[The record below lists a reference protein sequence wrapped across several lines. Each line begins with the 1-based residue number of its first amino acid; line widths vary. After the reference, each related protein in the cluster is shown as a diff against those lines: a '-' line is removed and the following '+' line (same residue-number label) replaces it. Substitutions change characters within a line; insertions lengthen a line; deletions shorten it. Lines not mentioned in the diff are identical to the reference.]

1 MSNTLTLRT
10 VNELLGEHFFV
21 PHYQRGYRWTPQQVT
36 DLLSD
41 LWSFY
46 TESKKGNKDHEFYC
60 LQPIVTKPKQWSE
73 NGKTMNGWE
82 VIDGQQRLTTIHI
95 ILNYLTREHL
105 KIESLKEEYGKDVF
119 SVRYET
125 RPGSAEYLMNITDDI
140 SNIDLYHITKA
151 YQTIKNWF
159 ESGENTR
166 DRNDKN
172 RFLDTLLGKKN
183 DRLSV
188 QVIWYTVDGNVNGVD
203 LFTRLNIGKIPLTNA
218 ELVKALFLASKNGA
232 EVDPRDER
240 MKLEIAQIWDEIEQ
254 KLGEDAFWAFI
265 TNGHAN
271 DYPTKIEILLDLRA
285 NKRSNESDPYYTF
298 LYFLKEKNAA
308 GKGNVWDLW
317 LRVEDYYLTLRQWFN
332 DKDYYHWVGYLIA
345 TGESLKSLIDL
356 SSKIKKTDFEIELT
370 NKIRDRVKFPIDE
383 LRYDAGESHR
393 QKIEDILLLFNVES
407 TRILKNNTEFY
418 PFHLHKKNLWSLEH
432 IHAQNPEDI
441 TQTKKEAWMA
451 WMSAH
456 RKVIEDMAYNKKN
469 DAHNW
474 RILLEKIDG
483 INYDSLTKE
492 KFDSLAKEIMLI
504 FSESSDSELDMHTVG
519 NLALLSHPDNASLKN
534 AVFEVK
540 RRAVIT
546 LDRQGSYIPICTRR
560 VFLKYYND
568 HPSEQQYYFWS
579 QEDMRAYRR
588 EIEIILKDYL
598 LSESNSK

>member
-1 MSNTLTLRT
+1 MSNTLTLKT
-10 VNELLGEHFFV
+10 VNDLLGEHFFI
-21 PHYQRGYRWTPQQVT
+21 PHYQRGYRWTPQQIT

-41 LWSFY
+41 IWAFY
-46 TESKKGNKDHEFYC
+46 NESKKGNKGHEFYC
-60 LQPIVTKPKQWSE
+60 LQPIVTKPRQWSE
-73 NGKTMNGWE
+73 NGKLMNGWE

-95 ILNYLTREHL
+95 ILNYLTRNL
-105 KIESLKEEYGKDVF
+105 KIESIKEEYGKGVF

-151 YQTIKNWF
+151 YQTVMDWF
-159 ESGENTR
+159 TNGENTK
-166 DRNDKN
+166 DRND
-172 RFLDTLLGKKN
+172 RSHFLDTILGKK
-183 DRLSV
+183 DDWLSV
-188 QVIWYTVDGNVNGVD
+188 QVIWYTVDANINGVE

-218 ELVKALFLASKNGA
+218 ELVKALFLASKNGV

-265 TNGHAN
+265 TNRDTN

-285 NKRSNESDPYYTF
+285 NKRSNEIDPYYTF
-298 LYFLKEKNAA
+298 LYFLKEKNDAR
-308 GKGNVWDLW
+308 KGNLWDLW
-317 LRVEDYYLTLRQWFN
+317 RRVEGYYLTLRQWFN
-332 DKDYYHWVGYLIA
+332 DKDYYHKVGYLIA

-383 LRYDAGESHR
+383 LRYDVGESHR

-456 RKVIEDMAYNKKN
+456 RKVIEDMVYNKKN

-504 FSESSDSELDMHTVG
+504 FSESSDSEWDMHTVG

-540 RRAVIT
+540 RRAVIA

-598 LSESNSK
+598 LFESNSK